1 MARVVPKAEELA
13 TKLEVAGRH
22 DPAKAKHA
30 TDLRAMMGTF
40 GAFMAEVR
48 MDIAESEQYGAET
61 EVKKLTEDQAKLE
74 KKRNLC
80 VTHVAG
86 QAYR

>member
-1 MARVVPKAEELA
+1 MARVVPRAEELA

-22 DPAKAKHA
+22 VPAKAKHA

-48 MDIAESEQYGAET
+48 DTLGPDEEPGGEVSALLEALGA
-61 EVKKLTEDQAKLE
+61 DFSP
-74 KKRNLC
+74 RD
-80 VTHVAG
+80 
-86 QAYR
+86 R